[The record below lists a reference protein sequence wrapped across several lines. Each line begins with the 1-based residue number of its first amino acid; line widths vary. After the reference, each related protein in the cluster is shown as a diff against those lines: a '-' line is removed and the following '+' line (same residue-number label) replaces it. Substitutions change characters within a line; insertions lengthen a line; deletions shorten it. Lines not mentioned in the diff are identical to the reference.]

1 MKGTETDMDDYFVLR
16 NVDSETYDGFTL
28 PAYLTDVL
36 IDQNAHILDFGCG
49 FGQMISALM
58 QNGFSRLEGADINSV
73 AIDYLRK
80 RQITVHDLTLEVDFY
95 DRHAGSYDFVI
106 MSHVLEHFPKTEVIN
121 QLRLCRKLIKAG
133 GALIVMVPNAQS
145 NTGCYW
151 AYEDFTH
158 HLLFTSGSLHYVLKA
173 SGFISVEFLDTDCT
187 AGTTS
192 SLKRAVR
199 RFLLRIYRRKLA
211 FWNKV
216 TGSAYHAPS
225 PQIFSYEIKAL
236 ARV

>member
-1 MKGTETDMDDYFVLR
+1 MNNDDYFALR
-16 NVDSETYDGFTL
+16 NVDSRTYEGFTL
-28 PAYLTDVL
+28 PAYITAVLTDP
-36 IDQNAHILDFGCG
+36 DAHILDFGCG
-49 FGQMISALM
+49 FGQIISALK
-58 QNGFSRLEGADINSV
+58 QNGFSSIEGADIDSA
-73 AIDYLRK
+73 AIKHLRE
-80 RQITVHDLTLEVDFY
+80 RQITVHDLSSETDFY
-95 DRHAGSYDFVI
+95 DRYAESYDFVI

-121 QLRLCRKLIKAG
+121 QLRLVHKVIKSG

-158 HLLFTSGSLHYVLKA
+158 HLLFTSGSLYYVLKA
-173 SGFISVEFLDTDCT
+173 SGFSSVEFIDMDCM

-192 SLKRAVR
+192 SIKRAAR
-199 RFLLRIYRRKLA
+199 RFLLRLYRWNFG

-216 TGSAYHAPS
+216 TCSAYHASS

-236 ARV
+236 ARA

>member
-1 MKGTETDMDDYFVLR
+1 MDNDDYFALR
-16 NVDSETYDGFTL
+16 NIESKTYKEFML
-28 PAYLTDVL
+28 PAYLTEVL
-36 IDQNAHILDFGCG
+36 TERNAHILDFGCG
-49 FGQMISALM
+49 FGQVISALK
-58 QNGFSRLEGADINSV
+58 QNGFSNIEGADINSE
-73 AIDYLRK
+73 AINYLRD
-80 RQITVHDLTLEVDFY
+80 RQIAVHDLTSELDFY
-95 DRHAGSYDFVI
+95 DSHAGSYDFVI

-121 QLRLCRKLIKAG
+121 QLRLVRKVIKTG

-158 HLLFTSGSLHYVLKA
+158 HLLFTSGSLYYVLKA
-173 SGFISVEFLDTDCT
+173 SGFSSVEFIDIDCT
-187 AGTTS
+187 AGFRS
-192 SLKRAVR
+192 SITRAVR
-199 RFLLRIYRRKLA
+199 RLLLRLYRWNLG

-216 TGSAYHAPS
+216 TDSAFHAPS

>member
-1 MKGTETDMDDYFVLR
+1 MDNDDYFALR
-16 NVDSETYDGFTL
+16 NVEAKSYEGLAL
-28 PAYLTDVL
+28 PAYLTKVL
-36 IDQNAHILDFGCG
+36 TDTDKDILDFGCG
-49 FGQMISALM
+49 FGQMISVLKK
-58 QNGFSRLEGADINSV
+58 NGFSSVEGADINSA
-73 AIDYLRK
+73 AISHLRD
-80 RQITVHDLTLEVDFY
+80 RQIIVHDLKLEIDFN
-95 DRHAGSYDFVI
+95 DKHAGSYDFVI
-106 MSHVLEHFPKTEVIN
+106 MSHVLEHFPKGDVIN
-121 QLRLCRKLIKAG
+121 QLRQIRKLLKSG

-158 HLLFTSGSLHYVLKA
+158 HLLFTSGSLYYVLKA
-173 SGFISVEFLDTDCT
+173 AGFSSVEFIDIDCT

-192 SLKRAVR
+192 ILKRVAR
-199 RFLLRIYRRKLA
+199 LFLLSLYRWNLG

-236 ARV
+236 ARA